1 MTMNIT
7 RKPMKKARIEIIP
20 MIDTMMFLLVFFM
33 LSSLSMIQQHG
44 MPVNLPHAASGQD
57 EVKKVV
63 TMTLTQDGNL
73 FYEKEQI
80 PSTAE
85 VTARLTQMENNGT
98 KPSVVINADRSV
110 EHGRVVEVLD
120 AVRQSGVIAVAIA
133 VRPNA
138 GG

>member
-1 MTMNIT
+1 MNIT